1 MTDRFTKILQNVF
14 GYPKFRGCQ
23 LEVIRHVAAGQHA
36 MLIAPTGSGKSL
48 CYQIPALAANE
59 TASHETAAKG
69 RPGLT
74 IVLSPLIALMKDQV
88 DALQARQIDAA
99 LINSSL
105 STDERERRYRE
116 LAAGRYRLLYVTPE
130 RFRKPEFRQAL
141 ATRQVDLL
149 AVDEAHCVSQWGHDF
164 RPDYSRLAE
173 IRQQLDHPPTLF
185 LTATATAAVRDDIL
199 SQMQLDQA
207 HVKIFHE
214 GIDRPNLSLDVQ
226 KVWDEDEKI
235 EAICRTIHQWQA
247 SAAEQGVAGQPAK
260 ASQMGGQDQMRGKGQ
275 VGGLRKTEGHGR
287 PVYSGIIYVTLIK
300 TLERL
305 SDELR
310 RRGIEH
316 VSYHGQLP
324 RDQRRKIQD
333 AFLGSSVPTVLATNA
348 FGMGIDKEDIRF
360 VIHAETPGSIEAYY
374 QEVGRAGRDG
384 APSQCLW
391 LYDSADLMTQ
401 MQFIG
406 WRNPD
411 LDFFSRTYHYLTEHN
426 EQVRG
431 YGLQWLCERLQRV
444 SRHDHRL
451 ETVLALFDRH
461 QVIAGHHPPDCFDV
475 LGPIPEILLDEQR
488 IADKLRADQKRLY
501 ALIEFAE
508 TPPDERQGFLRDYF
522 QFD

>member
-1 MTDRFTKILQNVF
+1 
-14 GYPKFRGCQ
+14 
-23 LEVIRHVAAGQHA
+23 

-48 CYQIPALAANE
+48 CYQIPALAADE
-59 TASHETAAKG
+59 TFSSETTANG

-116 LAAGRYRLLYVTPE
+116 LAAGHFRLLYVTPE
-130 RFRKPEFRQAL
+130 RFRKPEFCQAL
-141 ATRQVDLL
+141 AKRHINLL

-214 GIDRPNLSLDVQ
+214 GIDRPNLSLDVE

-235 EAICRTIHQWQA
+235 EAICRTIQQWRSPSAEHSVA
-247 SAAEQGVAGQPAK
+247 SRPAL
-260 ASQMGGQDQMRGKGQ
+260 A
-275 VGGLRKTEGHGR
+275 GR
-287 PVYSGIIYVTLIK
+287 PIHSGIIYVTLIK

-333 AFLGSSVPTVLATNA
+333 AFLSSSVPTVLATNA

-411 LDFFSRTYHYLTEHN
+411 LDFFLRTYHYLTEHN

-461 QVIAGHHPPDCFDV
+461 HVIAGHQPPECFEV

-488 IADKLRADQKRLY
+488 IAAKLQADQKRLY

-508 TPPDERQGFLRDYF
+508 TPPEERQGFLREYF